1 MLLIYRKDIENW
13 ERLWYNFNIIPAAAK
28 KETISE
34 KKHAELFV
42 FSKKGTKG
50 ERMVKMAAEYLASVH
65 RAGSG
70 KNSKEEESK

>member
-1 MLLIYRKDIENW
+1 MRIGSVCG
-13 ERLWYNFNIIPAAAK
+13 IISISSQLPQK